1 MRMREWPP
9 MRRAGRIGLALALLA
24 APAAAETLTMA
35 PGDTVAV
42 SVLGRADLSG
52 NFTLRSDG
60 TISMHVIGATEAAG
74 LTEAEL
80 EDRLEARLAGE
91 MQLPASVTVWVD
103 SWRPVYVLG
112 GVVAPGAFDYR
123 LGMTVEQ
130 AVALAGG
137 YDMGTVTG
145 SSSLSMRVV
154 DQAATLDEIGLRL
167 TELSVRRAR
176 LEAEAAQLDSFAGQE
191 GGKDEGGDEDGA
203 RAAMTAEQQR
213 LFESR
218 GQVVHDRQQAAG
230 EVKVLAGNEADSLA
244 AQRQLLSQQIAEQE
258 ASVAD
263 LQALF
268 DKGLASSERLREARR
283 GLTADRIELMTAASF
298 EARARQEV
306 AATDASVSDF
316 MTGRQRD
323 IAEELAD
330 IGSQQRSAEH
340 EMAAARQFLAEFG
353 PRVGYLDGEPGPPVF
368 LVTRHDSA
376 AAAAEELLELAATD
390 PLRPGDLVEVVRQP
404 AQPAE

>member
-1 MRMREWPP
+1 MRMRDWPP

-24 APAAAETLTMA
+24 APAAAETLTME

-52 NFTLRSDG
+52 SFTLRSDG
-60 TISMHVIGATEAAG
+60 TISMHVIGATKAAG

-80 EDRLEARLAGE
+80 EDSLEALLTGE
-91 MQLPASVTVWVD
+91 MQLPSSVTVWVD

-137 YDMGTVTG
+137 FDLGTVTG

-176 LEAEAAQLDSFAGQE
+176 LEAEAAELDSFAGQAGGE
-191 GGKDEGGDEDGA
+191 G
-203 RAAMTAEQQR
+203 AAATMTAEQQR

-218 GQVVHDRQQAAG
+218 GQVVQNRLEAAD

-244 AQRQLLSQQIAEQE
+244 AQRELLSRQIAEQE

-263 LQALF
+263 LQSLF

-306 AATDASVSDF
+306 AAADASVSDF

-330 IGSQQRSAEH
+330 IGSQQRAAEQ
-340 EMAAARQFLAEFG
+340 ELTAAQHFLAEFG
-353 PRVGYLDGEPGPPVF
+353 PRVGYLDGELGPPVF
-368 LVTRHDSA
+368 RVTRRNGA
-376 AAAAEELLELAATD
+376 ATELLELAATD
-390 PLRPGDLVEVVRQP
+390 PLRPGDLVEVVREP
-404 AQPAE
+404 AQPTE